1 MKLVLIKIGLSG
13 QAEAITLDK
22 SISMRAKL
30 KTDDDDDDDDECM
43 EMMEREDPS
52 DFITHR
58 AKDFL

>member
-22 SISMRAKL
+22 SISMRAKP
-30 KTDDDDDDDDECM
+30 KTDDDDDDECM